1 MNRCCEQAGKND
13 ADPDP
18 LLPLFFLEWSSLNL
32 SNLTPP
38 LFWIQERL
46 GVDLVELKS
55 HRHRPDT
62 RFIIPGSD
70 PPFPPTVEIAVLR
83 RVA

>member
-1 MNRCCEQAGKND
+1 MNQYCEQAGKND

-38 LFWIQERL
+38 LFWIQEHL
-46 GVDLVELKS
+46 GVDLIEL
-55 HRHRPDT
+55 
-62 RFIIPGSD
+62 
-70 PPFPPTVEIAVLR
+70 
-83 RVA
+83 